1 MEGPMTATTVDVKDL
16 EYDVKSIPLLA
27 HKP

>member
-16 EYDVKSIPLLA
+16 EYGVRSISLLA